1 MLHEE
6 EQAVGVLAGDSA
18 LKQRREPGG
27 SLHSQ
32 IQSCTSQDKHLP
44 EPNLRTRAA
53 KMCIYILS
61 CSFGKGIVCGSMD
74 ILRLY
79 LFRTNKLVNC
89 VKILLSLLF
98 PLKTPSE
105 VPGGLVLRLCFHYGG
120 VDSIPDRETRI
131 LHADWHSQ
139 KINT

>member
-1 MLHEE
+1 MAGHRATQLWALLPVSYGEERRQVLQEE

-18 LKQRREPGG
+18 PKQRKELGG

-32 IQSCTSQDKHLP
+32 IQSSTSQDPPHP
-44 EPNLRTRAA
+44 EPNLRTRTA

-61 CSFGKGIVCGSMD
+61 CSFGKDIVCGRID

-89 VKILLSLLF
+89 VK
-98 PLKTPSE
+98 T
-105 VPGGLVLRLCFHYGG
+105 VC
-120 VDSIPDRETRI
+120 
-131 LHADWHSQ
+131 
-139 KINT
+139 